1 MIDALRDRVRGTAT
15 AALPH
20 PIPIDFKHIG
30 VQYFARTV
38 LCITTS
44 GVSMD
49 NQKRIDTQSDP
60 EKIRATHNELGPD
73 PVKLVEMGD
82 VSVETKGIVHGLELG
97 FTPRY

>member
-1 MIDALRDRVRGTAT
+1 
-15 AALPH
+15 
-20 PIPIDFKHIG
+20 
-30 VQYFARTV
+30 
-38 LCITTS
+38 
-44 GVSMD
+44 MD